1 MEMNKENK
9 NIKNIV
15 AIVIIA
21 IIVLIVSII
30 LATKDDYSSDK
41 QCLYTPAE
49 TEKKLIEI
57 AEKRDDNSYYYK
69 ENHVTL
75 YNNNIS
81 IYMNKDKYDEKILY
95 DFISLFVDIDEDSF
109 TKIINNSLKYN
120 ETYERRGSIH
130 INTDKY
136 SMYISVSN
144 TSVYVSLDLCVHS
157 YDTPGYSTDILD
169 ENNIKEYDLWVL
181 KEFFNIDF
189 KYSDLIVYLNK
200 ESIDNSGEAL
210 LEIDDLYKTRIIL
223 RGDNIYYSNNYNYL
237 YRKLIYGVTHSILD
251 YKDKLETDFT
261 YLKTYFNY
269 EYDEYK
275 SKIINIIES
284 GEYKNKGDYIKNGY
298 NGNYY
303 DYYMILDN
311 NCEIELR
318 VYDDKIYFEFG
329 FRE

>member
-120 ETYERRGSIH
+120 ETYERRGSIR

-136 SMYISVSN
+136 SMDISVSN
-144 TSVYVSLDLCVHS
+144 TSVYVSLDLCVYS

-223 RGDNIYYSNNYNYL
+223 RGDNIYYSNNYKYL

-275 SKIINIIES
+275 SKIINIIEL
-284 GEYKNKGDYIKNGY
+284 GEYKNKGDYIKNEY

>member
-57 AEKRDDNSYYYK
+57 AEKRGDNSYYYK

-109 TKIINNSLKYN
+109 AKMFSF
-120 ETYERRGSIH
+120 S
-130 INTDKY
+130 
-136 SMYISVSN
+136 
-144 TSVYVSLDLCVHS
+144 
-157 YDTPGYSTDILD
+157 
-169 ENNIKEYDLWVL
+169 KE
-181 KEFFNIDF
+181 
-189 KYSDLIVYLNK
+189 
-200 ESIDNSGEAL
+200 
-210 LEIDDLYKTRIIL
+210 
-223 RGDNIYYSNNYNYL
+223 
-237 YRKLIYGVTHSILD
+237 
-251 YKDKLETDFT
+251 
-261 YLKTYFNY
+261 
-269 EYDEYK
+269 
-275 SKIINIIES
+275 
-284 GEYKNKGDYIKNGY
+284 
-298 NGNYY
+298 
-303 DYYMILDN
+303 
-311 NCEIELR
+311 
-318 VYDDKIYFEFG
+318 
-329 FRE
+329 

>member
-9 NIKNIV
+9 NVKNIV

-57 AEKRDDNSYYYK
+57 AKKRDDNSYYYK

-120 ETYERRGSIH
+120 ETYERRGSIR

-144 TSVYVSLDLCVHS
+144 TSVYVSLDLCVYS

-169 ENNIKEYDLWVL
+169 ENNIKEYDFWVL

-223 RGDNIYYSNNYNYL
+223 RGDNIYYSNNYKHL

-284 GEYKNKGDYIKNGY
+284 GEYKNKGDYIKNEY

>member
-9 NIKNIV
+9 NVKNIV

-57 AEKRDDNSYYYK
+57 AKKRDDNSYYYK

-144 TSVYVSLDLCVHS
+144 TSVYVSLDLCVYS

-169 ENNIKEYDLWVL
+169 ENNIKEYDFWVL

-223 RGDNIYYSNNYNYL
+223 RGDNIYYSNNYKHL

-284 GEYKNKGDYIKNGY
+284 GEYKNKGDYIKNEY